1 MHRSVA
7 FRASCAHHTGKV
19 RDGRDMRGANVHLR
33 RMLAAAIAVTLVTAV
48 PVCAVGVSNVV
59 DAVRRNGE
67 YASAVVSHDVMSAY
81 EAVDEPGRLY
91 LTSGASSDA
100 DADTNEDESS
110 DDNAASSQ
118 RIPQER
124 VKLPWNITATFTLNG
139 PTVSASEIA
148 GASGVVGIRID
159 LKSEQ
164 PKRTA
169 DLTPIVAFTI
179 PNRVGN
185 DVTSDEGVL
194 VSAGNSST
202 LVAMVGKP
210 GEDLTVHTYVTA
222 KNFTMSSLSVAAVE
236 STQSSDTAQ
245 ESSQDSIQ
253 DSSVQIAGIAG
264 NLTSLTDRASNLVDG
279 LTNVGSQRNYELIAQ
294 LEQLRDHEKELAE
307 TTIAQREQEHQ
318 KAFDGYIDAYVGS
331 YTTHL
336 SGSIGTSTQLT
347 AILGTAAELNGD
359 TPVAQSVVDL
369 ANAVNDVSAAYRHTG
384 AADAVNEVIRT
395 IEQRGTSG
403 LVAELSKR
411 AGEEQ
416 QHGAKDYSAGQSQLS
431 SAMIPY
437 SMDFTDAY
445 TARLKELGAS
455 AGSAQSLESQ
465 AIADV
470 RNSIDGNE
478 KLKSASSKVDDA
490 MQALADASEHT
501 GQASAFHQIVLRFAD
516 QLDAGD
522 DSTSSDDTVDG
533 SEVTLKGSMGLAS
546 ASETSLAGRAERAR
560 IKAQRKEER
569 AQADAA
575 NQQNA
580 SDGTAAS
587 LVDDKNAISMD
598 DVMSYAGG
606 LRSSFGAAADTTSK
620 NVAKVG
626 GVESKKSSDGD
637 SVDSASENTGT
648 TGKTA
653 SSEMLMTSALPI
665 AAYGIAGSGN
675 RTLIVPDNSDL
686 IDETVEI
693 AAAAEILQQALQKL
707 YPDMPVQSQP
717 AKAAQSQYL
726 LAVPVL

>member
-1 MHRSVA
+1 M
-7 FRASCAHHTGKV
+7 
-19 RDGRDMRGANVHLR
+19 
-33 RMLAAAIAVTLVTAV
+33 
-48 PVCAVGVSNVV
+48 
-59 DAVRRNGE
+59 
-67 YASAVVSHDVMSAY
+67 
-81 EAVDEPGRLY
+81 
-91 LTSGASSDA
+91 
-100 DADTNEDESS
+100 
-110 DDNAASSQ
+110 
-118 RIPQER
+118 
-124 VKLPWNITATFTLNG
+124 
-139 PTVSASEIA
+139 
-148 GASGVVGIRID
+148 
-159 LKSEQ
+159 
-164 PKRTA
+164 
-169 DLTPIVAFTI
+169 
-179 PNRVGN
+179 
-185 DVTSDEGVL
+185 
-194 VSAGNSST
+194 
-202 LVAMVGKP
+202 
-210 GEDLTVHTYVTA
+210 
-222 KNFTMSSLSVAAVE
+222 
-236 STQSSDTAQ
+236 
-245 ESSQDSIQ
+245 
-253 DSSVQIAGIAG
+253 
-264 NLTSLTDRASNLVDG
+264 
-279 LTNVGSQRNYELIAQ
+279 
-294 LEQLRDHEKELAE
+294 
-307 TTIAQREQEHQ
+307 
-318 KAFDGYIDAYVGS
+318 
-331 YTTHL
+331 
-336 SGSIGTSTQLT
+336 
-347 AILGTAAELNGD
+347 
-359 TPVAQSVVDL
+359 VDL

-403 LVAELSKR
+403 LVAELNKR

-416 QHGAKDYSAGQSQLS
+416 QRGAKDYSAGQSQLS

-445 TARLKELGAS
+445 TARLKELEAS
-455 AGSAQSLESQ
+455 AGSAQNLESQ

>member
-1 MHRSVA
+1 MRRSVA
-7 FRASCAHHTGKV
+7 FRASCAHHADSTRGE
-19 RDGRDMRGANVHLR
+19 RDMRVASVHLR
-33 RMLAAAIAVTLVTAV
+33 HMLAASIAVTLVSAA
-48 PVCAVGVSNVV
+48 PVCAVGDSNVV
-59 DAVRRNGE
+59 DVVRRNGE
-67 YASAVVSHDVMSAY
+67 YVSAVASHDVMSAY
-81 EAVDEPGRLY
+81 ESVDEPGRLY
-91 LTSGASSDA
+91 LTSDAASVTDTDMNADEGA
-100 DADTNEDESS
+100 T
-110 DDNAASSQ
+110 SSQ
-118 RIPQER
+118 RVPQER
-124 VKLPWNITATFTLNG
+124 VKLPWDITATFTLDG
-139 PTVSASEIA
+139 PTVSASKIS

-159 LKSEQ
+159 LKSER
-164 PKRTA
+164 PEETA

-185 DVTSDEGVL
+185 DATSDEGVL

-202 LVAMVGKP
+202 LVAAVGKP
-210 GEDLTVHTYVTA
+210 GEDLTIHTYVTA
-222 KNFTMSSLSVAAVE
+222 KNFTMSSLSVAAV
-236 STQSSDTAQ
+236 AC
-245 ESSQDSIQ
+245 DSEKT
-253 DSSVQIAGIAG
+253 GCYG
-264 NLTSLTDRASNLVDG
+264 NLTSLTDRASTLVDG
-279 LTNVGSQRNYELIAQ
+279 LTNVGSQRNHELIAQ

-307 TTIAQREQEHQ
+307 TTIAQREQEHEQ
-318 KAFDGYIDAYVGS
+318 AFNGYIDAYVGS

-336 SGSIGTSTQLT
+336 SGSIGDTTQLT

-359 TPVAQSVVDL
+359 TAVAQSVVDL

-403 LVAELSKR
+403 LVAELNKR

-416 QHGAKDYSAGQSQLS
+416 QRGAKDYSAGQSQLS

-437 SMDFTDAY
+437 SMDFTDAN

-455 AGSAQSLESQ
+455 AGSAQNLESQ

-653 SSEMLMTSALPI
+653 SSEMLMSSALPI